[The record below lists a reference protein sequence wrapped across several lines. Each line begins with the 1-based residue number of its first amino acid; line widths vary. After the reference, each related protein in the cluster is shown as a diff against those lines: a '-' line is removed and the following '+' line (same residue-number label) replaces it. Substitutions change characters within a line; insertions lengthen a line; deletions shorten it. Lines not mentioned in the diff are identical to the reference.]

1 MARLSSRHGPAMRSY
16 CLPATSPAPHGG
28 PRLLMMLGTGI
39 VMLVEPPVRRQ
50 VEANAAS
57 VGFSLQ
63 QT

>member
-1 MARLSSRHGPAMRSY
+1 
-16 CLPATSPAPHGG
+16 
-28 PRLLMMLGTGI
+28 